1 MGFRSHPQLT
11 VPTLL
16 LHLLLNLT
24 SFIFA
29 IPQRRIKEGSRIW
42 PEYRYHSL
50 VFASRSLV
58 AMLLYWYEQTY
69 TPTEPYHYWGSVI
82 IVLLTLAAADLSTAS
97 AQQYAS
103 KSIRELDI
111 ARYTRYFFTV
121 CQFYATAGVLFGV
134 RRYTLQ
140 FLNVLVVQLNPF
152 LFTLRRKN
160 LISHTATVTIYG
172 ILLFFGFAVCLF
184 EYTSTGGM
192 VLLRS
197 VAFIG
202 NVAIVWRT
210 SSLVWFLPPAWR
222 RFLQNKYLIWTVL
235 GVLTQYMRPY
245 AFIRDVSVA
254 RQCMYTCSMMA
265 VLLNGYIKCR
275 ARSYEDNGDADDDKG
290 KVTSSNGAVKNGPSS
305 NATTKKSA

>member
-1 MGFRSHPQLT
+1 MGFRSHPQRT

-16 LHLLLNLT
+16 LHFLLNLT
-24 SFIFA
+24 SFVFS
-29 IPQRRIKEGSRIW
+29 IPHRRIKEGSRIW

-50 VFASRSLV
+50 VFVSRSLA
-58 AMLLYWYEQTY
+58 AMLLFWYEQT
-69 TPTEPYHYWGSVI
+69 PTSSTHSEPYYWGSVI
-82 IVLLTLAAADLSTAS
+82 IVLLTLVAADLSTAS

-103 KSIRELDI
+103 KSIRELDVSR
-111 ARYTRYFFTV
+111 ATRYFFTV

-172 ILLFFGFAVCLF
+172 ILLFFGFTVCVY
-184 EYTSTGGM
+184 EYTSTGGL
-192 VLLRS
+192 VLLRT

-202 NVAIVWRT
+202 NLAIVWRT
-210 SSLVWFLPPAWR
+210 SLLFGFLSPSWR
-222 RFLQNKYLIWTVL
+222 RALQNKYLIWTVL
-235 GVLTQYMRPY
+235 GILTQYMRPLAY
-245 AFIRDVSVA
+245 WQDVSLQ
-254 RQCMYTCSMMA
+254 RHCMYTCSIMA

-275 ARSYEDNGDADDDKG
+275 ARNYEHDENASMEKKDNAA
-290 KVTSSNGAVKNGPSS
+290 NGG
-305 NATTKKSA
+305 ATRSIAKKEQ